1 MEWRDRSGNPVPG
14 DDGQSRAL
22 SFLYGTGVG
31 RCLLTLL
38 VKPWVS
44 KAAGKFLNT
53 GISRIWINPFIRRAN
68 IRMEDFEDR
77 AYTSFN
83 DFFTRRVREGTRP
96 VDMEPTHLIAPCD
109 SKLTV
114 YPITTDSRFHVKN
127 TEYTMAE
134 LLKDES
140 LAKHYEGGTLLL
152 FRLTVE
158 DYHRY
163 CYVDGG
169 KKGETIHIPGVF
181 YTVNPI
187 ANERYQIY
195 QENTREYTILE
206 SDHFGTVLTMEVGA
220 TLVGRIVNKH
230 GQGYVSRGEEKG
242 RFEFGGSTIILC
254 FEKNRITLDSDLIE
268 NTRQGVETVVKLGEK
283 IGCAAKEPVRI
294 ES

>member
-1 MEWRDRSGNPVPG
+1 MQWRDRSGNPVLG

-22 SFLYGTGVG
+22 SFLYETGVG

-53 GISRIWINPFIRRAN
+53 SISRIWIKPFIRRAN

-77 AYTSFN
+77 AYISFN

-114 YPITTDSRFHVKN
+114 YPITADARFRVKN

-134 LLKDES
+134 LLKNEA
-140 LAKHYEGGTLLL
+140 LAKYYEGGMLLL

-163 CYVDGG
+163 CYVDSG
-169 KKGETIHIPGVF
+169 KKRENIHIPGVF

-187 ANERYQIY
+187 ANERYKIY
-195 QENTREYTILE
+195 QQNTREYTILE
-206 SDHFGTVLTMEVGA
+206 SDHFGAVLTMEVGA
-220 TLVGRIVNKH
+220 TLVGRIVNDH
-230 GQGYVSRGEEKG
+230 GSGRVSRGEEKG

-254 FEKNRITLDSDLIE
+254 FEKNRVTLDNGLIE
-268 NTRQGVETVVKLGEK
+268 NTSQGVETVVKLGEK
-283 IGCAAKEPVRI
+283 IGCAAKDI
-294 ES
+294 D